1 MSFFFSDSVFFLFF
15 WPHLAACRILLLKP
29 GIQPASPA
37 VKVGSLTHW
46 TTTAGP
52 CFFYLTFWDCW
63 LPCGTLQ
70 MVLKAK
76 VGEVLLWFKLTQ
88 FSFKADFH
96 VWLVP

>member
-15 WPHLAACRILLLKP
+15 LATSCSMQDLTSQTRDPTRIP
-29 GIQPASPA
+29 CSESR
-37 VKVGSLTHW
+37 SLTHW

-76 VGEVLLWFKLTQ
+76 VGEVLSWFKLTQ